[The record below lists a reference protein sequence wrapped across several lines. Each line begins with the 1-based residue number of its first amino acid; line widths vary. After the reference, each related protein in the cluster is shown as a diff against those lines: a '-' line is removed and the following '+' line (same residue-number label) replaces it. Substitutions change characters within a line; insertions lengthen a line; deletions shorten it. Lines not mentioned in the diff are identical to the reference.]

1 MADHAAS
8 LWSADERALIDAL
21 LNQLVPSRDD
31 GSIPAAGAVGVGA
44 FIARALNEDQTLQ
57 SPFAKGLARANE
69 IGAGSEDS
77 VTRIEIEQPEFFKLL
92 QRLAYMGYYS
102 RPDIRGLLGLSAK
115 PVHPDGYDVPIEPEE
130 LMADLTAPV
139 RSRGQCYRDA

>member
-8 LWSADERALIDAL
+8 LWSADERTLIDAL
-21 LNQLVPSRDD
+21 LNQLIPSSDD
-31 GSIPAAGAVGVGA
+31 GLIPAAGSIGVAA
-44 FIARALNEDQTLQ
+44 FVARALDEDPTLQ
-57 SPFAKGLARANE
+57 ASFARGLAHAAE
-69 IGAGSEDS
+69 IGVGSADE
-77 VTRIEIEQPEFFKLL
+77 VVLIETEQPEFFKLL

-102 RPDIRGLLGLSAK
+102 RPDIRALLGLSAK
-115 PVHPDGYDVPIEPEE
+115 PVHPDGYDVPIEPED